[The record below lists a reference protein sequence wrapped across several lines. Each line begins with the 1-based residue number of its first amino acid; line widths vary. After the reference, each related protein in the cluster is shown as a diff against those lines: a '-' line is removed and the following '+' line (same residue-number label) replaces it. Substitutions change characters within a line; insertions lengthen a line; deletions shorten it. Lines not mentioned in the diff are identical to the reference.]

1 MMPVRLGPL
10 QREHRERVRQIL
22 ESSDAFSAGE
32 VAVALEL
39 FDAALGD
46 APSPAGV
53 TTAMRASS
61 PDYELLGAWDHG
73 ELLGYACF
81 GPTPGTDRTWDLY
94 WIAADAAHRGAGVG
108 SRLLDGVENA
118 IARRGA
124 RLLVAETSS
133 REDYDRTRR
142 FYQLHGY
149 GEAARVRD
157 FYAPADHRIMYV
169 KRLVAARPAVHTTLE
184 SERGVPR

>member
-1 MMPVRLGPL
+1 MTPVRLGPL

-22 ESSDAFSAGE
+22 QSSHAFASGE
-32 VAVALEL
+32 VDVALEL

-46 APSPAGV
+46 APAPAGV
-53 TTAMRASS
+53 TTATRAPA
-61 PDYELLGAWDHG
+61 PDYELLGAWDDG
-73 ELLGYACF
+73 ELLAYACF

-108 SRLLDGVENA
+108 SRLLDGVEGA
-118 IARRGA
+118 LARRGA

-133 REDYDRTRR
+133 RDDYDRTRR

-149 GEAARVRD
+149 GEAARVRG
-157 FYAPADHRIMYV
+157 FYAPADDRIVYV
-169 KRLVAARPAVHTTLE
+169 KRLDAARPAAHTTLE